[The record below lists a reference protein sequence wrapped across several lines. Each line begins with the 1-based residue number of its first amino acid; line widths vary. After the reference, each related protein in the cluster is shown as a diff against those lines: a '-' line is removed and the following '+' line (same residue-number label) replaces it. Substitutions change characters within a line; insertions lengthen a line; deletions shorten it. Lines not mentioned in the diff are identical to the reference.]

1 MDKKAIVTDSIE
13 YMLNHLEDNITI
25 DDLAAHLFLSKYYFC
40 RIFKEVTGESVYAF
54 IRRFKMEQSA
64 IDLKLKKERS
74 LSEIGLDYGYSS
86 TNYSSIF
93 KEYYHSPPSIYRK
106 LPHHQNTAN
115 PFYPEKS
122 GQFVTYQAFE
132 SKIQIKEIKNS
143 YMIFERTLG
152 NYRDIKEKWR
162 LFIDRNSQSM
172 NGNNVLTERFYN
184 DPSSTTRHNNVCDL
198 CLVDF
203 DYTSI
208 HDNNRTL
215 LEGGKFAVYPFEG
228 YIQDIFSEIQGL
240 FIVWLPQSPYEMSRK
255 YGLNMYQKIDFDNN
269 YVKMNVCIPIK

>member
-1 MDKKAIVTDSIE
+1 M
-13 YMLNHLEDNITI
+13 
-25 DDLAAHLFLSKYYFC
+25 
-40 RIFKEVTGESVYAF
+40 
-54 IRRFKMEQSA
+54 
-64 IDLKLKKERS
+64 
-74 LSEIGLDYGYSS
+74 
-86 TNYSSIF
+86 
-93 KEYYHSPPSIYRK
+93 
-106 LPHHQNTAN
+106 
-115 PFYPEKS
+115 
-122 GQFVTYQAFE
+122 
-132 SKIQIKEIKNS
+132 KEIKNS